1 MEMCSISG
9 FTWDDELLIKKMN
22 NILIHRGPDDSGIYI
37 DKHISLGHNRLSIID
52 LSKAGHQPMTN
63 NKGTLWIIYN
73 GEVYNYKE
81 LREKLEK
88 FGYKFRSTSDT
99 EVILYAYEHYGSQCL
114 DFFNGMF
121 AIAIWDTV
129 KKELFLARD
138 RIGIKPLYYMYDG
151 KKLIFSSELKAILLH
166 DLKKSIDL
174 QCLNSF
180 LKYRFIPSNKTMLAG
195 INKLLPGHYAIYKNG
210 SFSVKKYWDLSW
222 EISDKSENYQIAM
235 LEKLLHSSIEL
246 RLNSDVPLGAFL
258 SGGIDSSLVVAINSK
273 LRKDKVETFTV
284 GFGHESDEFK
294 YAHKVAEYLSTNHHE
309 LILDYKNITR
319 KLPDLIWQ
327 MDEPHSEITIVPLY
341 FLTEFARKR
350 VTVVNTGEGADE
362 LFSGYVTYYV
372 GSNMFKPIPD
382 YFRRRLYMWYYSP
395 FKKKDRVKLLK
406 DSITEDDTLNNY
418 LLNKNELSYYPKNL
432 LNRMLFFDIKHELPN
447 WELNRADKMTMA
459 HSMEARV
466 PFLDHRIVELSTG
479 MKVKQKLPNLNGK
492 YLLKK
497 LALRYLPREIV
508 LRKKQGFFVP
518 MHTWIK
524 DNLEDAAE
532 AILFNNKKKFFDY
545 NYINRLIHKHR
556 STKKPKPFQLYSFQI
571 LILLFFDM
579 WYEMYINNK
588 TSKELIRI
596 LRI

>member
-1 MEMCSISG
+1 MCSISG
-9 FTWDDELLIKKMN
+9 FSWEDKSLIKKMN
-22 NILIHRGPDDSGIYI
+22 DLLIHRGPDDYGIYT
-37 DKHISLGHNRLSIID
+37 DSNISLGHNRLSIID
-52 LSKAGHQPMTN
+52 LSKAGHQPMSN
-63 NKGTLWIIYN
+63 NKSNLWIIYN

-81 LREKLEK
+81 IREKLEK
-88 FGYKFRSTSDT
+88 IGYKFRSTSDT
-99 EVILYAYEHYGSQCL
+99 EVILYAYEEYGSKCL
-114 DFFNGMF
+114 NLFNGMF
-121 AIAIWDTV
+121 ALAIWDTN

-138 RIGIKPLYYMYDG
+138 RIGIKPFYYMYDG
-151 KKLIFSSELKAILLH
+151 KNFIFTSELKAILQH
-166 DLKKSIDL
+166 DIKKKIDL

-180 LKYRFIPSNKTMLAG
+180 LKYRFIPSNKTILVG
-195 INKLLPGHYAIYKNG
+195 INKLLPGHYAIFKNG
-210 SFSVKKYWDLSW
+210 ILTVKKFWDLSW
-222 EISDKSENYQIAM
+222 EISNKSKNYQIAM
-235 LEKLLHSSIEL
+235 LEKLLYSSIEL

-284 GFGHESDEFK
+284 GFGHESDEFR

-319 KLPDLIWQ
+319 KLPKLIWQ

-341 FLTEFARKR
+341 FLSEFARKK

-395 FKKKDRVKLLK
+395 FKKKDRNKLLNYPI
-406 DSITEDDTLNNY
+406 DEDNTLQKY
-418 LLNKNELSYYPKNL
+418 LLNKNGTPHYPKDL
-432 LNRMLFFDIKHELPN
+432 LNRMLLFDIKHELPN

-479 MKVKQKLPNLNGK
+479 MTVKQKLPNLNGK
-492 YLLKK
+492 FILKK
-497 LALRYLPREIV
+497 LALKYLPREIV

-518 MHTWIK
+518 MHAWIK
-524 DNLEDAAE
+524 DNLEDIAE
-532 AILFNNKKKFFDY
+532 AIFFNNKKKFFDY
-545 NYINRLIHKHR
+545 NYIRALIHKHR
-556 STKKPKPFQLYSFQI
+556 STKKPRPFQLYSFQI
-571 LILLFFDM
+571 MILLFFDM

-588 TSKELIRI
+588 TPEDLIKI